1 MATFKVKSMKD
12 DDSPATWQSCI
23 FKVGDDCRQDV
34 MTLQLISAIKSIFE
48 MSHLHLYLFPYRVV
62 ATAPGCGVIEV
73 IPNSISRDML
83 GREKINSLYEYFWF
97 KYGNPNGLAFQT
109 AREEFIKSMAAYSVI
124 TYLLAIKDRHNGNIM
139 IDDQGHIVH
148 IDFGFVLDVG
158 PGGMV
163 FEKSPFKL
171 TSEMIQVMGGKED
184 SSPYFIKF
192 QNYCVE
198 AYLTVRP
205 YAEQLI
211 QIVEGVKESGLPCF
225 KNSETSI
232 KNLRSRFRLDLDE
245 AEARSYFSNLVNQS
259 CENVRTDIYDFYQ
272 NYRNQIPY

>member
-1 MATFKVKSMKD
+1 MATFKVKSMKE
-12 DDSPATWQSCI
+12 DDSPASWQSCI

-48 MSHLHLYLFPYRVV
+48 MSNLHLYLFPYRVV

-124 TYLLAIKDRHNGNIM
+124 TYLVAIKDRHNGNIM
-139 IDDQGHIVH
+139 IDDQGHIIH

-184 SSPYFIKF
+184 SSPYFVKF
-192 QNYCVE
+192 QNYCLE
-198 AYLTVRP
+198 AFLTIRP
-205 YAEQLI
+205 HAEQLI

-232 KNLRSRFRLDLDE
+232 KSLRARFRLDLDE
-245 AEARSYFSNLVNQS
+245 AEARTFFSNLVNQS
-259 CENVRTDIYDFYQ
+259 SENVRTDIYDFFQY
-272 NYRNQIPY
+272 YRNQIPY